1 MLRLCLPPVPS
12 EPASERANRDNQ
24 ATGAAWTN
32 QADTGTMRRGQR
44 VSNEAPVELLSPNLH
59 FAHGPQE
66 REAERQIEQEVA
78 ALGEDGGR

>member
-1 MLRLCLPPVPS
+1 MPDSGTKRV
-12 EPASERANRDNQ
+12 SERANRDNQ

-59 FAHGPQE
+59 FAHGPQG
-66 REAERQIEQEVA
+66 RKGERQIEQEVA